1 MVDIDCNEG
10 KRGVQPE
17 KTALFEILPTLILLN
32 DL

>member
-1 MVDIDCNEG
+1 VVDIDCNED

-17 KTALFEILPTLILLN
+17 KTVPFEILPTLILLN